1 MDMFSSLINT
11 TRGLPVKESAS
22 VLFHAPV
29 TSAATAEKGNANSAI
44 KSNAVFFIG
53 MITLCLLA
61 VLLVTPATAYAGADT
76 DFVSKLVKDFY
87 TKTSAWEPTLR
98 KYALLI
104 FRWLLILEVC
114 FLGIKAA
121 LNRDQVADIFKQFVM
136 LLLTA
141 GFFLAV
147 INNYQEWSWNLIDG
161 LKSIGMQL
169 NASEIASDSPFLAGM
184 KLVKLILSKL
194 SVWSPG
200 NSIALLVAAL
210 VIIVCF
216 ALISAQVVLIKCE
229 AMIAM
234 MAALLLVG
242 FGGSTF
248 LREYAINAIRYVLS
262 VAFKLFVMQLV
273 LTVGVRFI
281 ETFNTAAAE
290 LQDIFV
296 IIGASV
302 VLLAL
307 VKSLPDVVSGIIHGS
322 HVNGGNL
329 LGAAAAVGGTALAA
343 GALAVGGARNIQNVK
358 DAAKIA
364 NTEGKS
370 GWGKLASIAGT
381 MAGARTDAK
390 TDGERS
396 IGSRTR
402 SEMQERVQKA
412 SMVPGEK
419 QKKGGE

>member
-1 MDMFSSLINT
+1 MNIPSSLKN
-11 TRGLPVKESAS
+11 
-22 VLFHAPV
+22 
-29 TSAATAEKGNANSAI
+29 
-44 KSNAVFFIG
+44 NAVLCIG
-53 MITLCLLA
+53 AAVLCLLA
-61 VLLVTPATAYAGADT
+61 FSLLAPATAHASADA
-76 DFVSKLVKDFY
+76 DFVSKLVKEFY

-98 KYALLI
+98 KYALLV

-136 LLLTA
+136 LLLAA

-147 INNYQEWSWNLIDG
+147 INNYQEWSWNLING
-161 LKSIGMQL
+161 LKGIGMQL
-169 NASEIASDSPFLAGM
+169 SSSQVDSDTPFLAGM

-216 ALISAQVVLIKCE
+216 SLISAQVVVIKCE

-242 FGGSTF
+242 FGGSAF
-248 LREYAINAIRYVLS
+248 LRDYAVNAIRYVLS

-273 LTVGVRFI
+273 LTVGVQFI
-281 ETFNTAAAE
+281 ASFNTAAAE

-302 VLLAL
+302 VLLVL

-343 GALAVGGARNIQNVK
+343 GALAVGGAQNIQNVK

-364 NTEGKS
+364 NAEGKS
-370 GWGKLASIAGT
+370 GFGKLAS
-381 MAGARTDAK
+381 MAGSMMGARKDAK
-390 TDGERS
+390 TAGERS
-396 IGSRTR
+396 LGSRTR
-402 SEMQERVQKA
+402 SEMQERMQKA
-412 SMVPGEK
+412 SMAANGGN

>member
-1 MDMFSSLINT
+1 M
-11 TRGLPVKESAS
+11 
-22 VLFHAPV
+22 
-29 TSAATAEKGNANSAI
+29 
-44 KSNAVFFIG
+44 
-53 MITLCLLA
+53 
-61 VLLVTPATAYAGADT
+61 VLLCPAPAFAAADT
-76 DFVSKLVKDFY
+76 DFVSKLVKEFY
-87 TKTSAWEPTLR
+87 TKTSAWEPILR
-98 KYALLI
+98 KYALLV

-121 LNRDQVADIFKQFVM
+121 LNRDQIPDIFKQFVM

-161 LKSIGMQL
+161 LRGIGMQL
-169 NASEIASDSPFLAGM
+169 SSSQVESDSPFLAGM
-184 KLVKLILSKL
+184 KLVRLIISKL

-229 AMIAM
+229 AMVAM
-234 MAALLLVG
+234 MAALILVG
-242 FGGSTF
+242 CGGSSF

-273 LTVGVRFI
+273 LTVGVQFI

-343 GALAVGGARNIQNVK
+343 GALALGGARNIQNVR
-358 DAAKIA
+358 DASKIA
-364 NTEGKS
+364 GAEGKT
-370 GWGKLASIAGT
+370 GMGKLASIAGS
-381 MAGARTDAK
+381 MMGARKDAK
-390 TDGERS
+390 TEQERS
-396 IGSRTR
+396 FSSRARDQMESRLQQTAMPGPA
-402 SEMQERVQKA
+402 SNQE
-412 SMVPGEK
+412 
-419 QKKGGE
+419 KGGK

>member
-1 MDMFSSLINT
+1 MSSVSSY
-11 TRGLPVKESAS
+11 G
-22 VLFHAPV
+22 
-29 TSAATAEKGNANSAI
+29 AAAGIGAEKNRTAL
-44 KSNAVFFIG
+44 FIG
-53 MITLCLLA
+53 LVALCLLA
-61 VLLVTPATAYAGADT
+61 VSLCNPASALAAADT
-76 DFVSKLVKDFY
+76 DFVSKLVSEFHS
-87 TKTSAWEPTLR
+87 KTSSWEPILR
-98 KYALLI
+98 KYALLV
-104 FRWLLILEVC
+104 FQWLLILEVC

-121 LNRDQVADIFKQFVM
+121 LARDQIADIFKQFVM

-147 INNYQEWSWNLIDG
+147 INNYQEWSWNLING

-169 NASEIASDSPFLAGM
+169 STSQIASDSPFIAGM

-234 MAALLLVG
+234 MAALILVG
-242 FGGSTF
+242 FGGSSF
-248 LREYAINAIRYVLS
+248 LRDYAVNAIRYVLS

-273 LTVGVRFI
+273 LSVGISFI
-281 ETFNTAAAE
+281 ETFDTAAAE

-322 HVNGGNL
+322 HVNGGNI

-364 NTEGKS
+364 NNEGKC
-370 GWGKLASIAGT
+370 GFGKLAS
-381 MAGARTDAK
+381 MAGSMMGARSDAK

-396 IGSRTR
+396 LGSRTR
-402 SEMQERVQKA
+402 EMMQGRR
-412 SMVPGEK
+412 EK
-419 QKKGGE
+419 SDMNKL

>member
-1 MDMFSSLINT
+1 MDISSTL
-11 TRGLPVKESAS
+11 SAAKGRA
-22 VLFHAPV
+22 VLFA
-29 TSAATAEKGNANSAI
+29 G
-44 KSNAVFFIG
+44 
-53 MITLCLLA
+53 LA
-61 VLLVTPATAYAGADT
+61 VLGFLAVSLCSPAPAFAAADT
-76 DFVSKLVKDFY
+76 DFVSTLVKEFY
-87 TKTSAWEPTLR
+87 TKTSTWEPILR
-98 KYALLI
+98 KYALLV
-104 FRWLLILEVC
+104 FQWLVTLEVC

-121 LNRDQVADIFKQFVM
+121 LNRDQIPDIFKQFVM
-136 LLLTA
+136 LLLAA

-147 INNYQEWSWNLIDG
+147 INNYQEWAWNLING

-169 NASEIASDSPFLAGM
+169 SSSQISSDSPFLAGM

-234 MAALLLVG
+234 MAALILVG

-248 LREYAINAIRYVLS
+248 FRDYAVNALRYVLS

-273 LTVGVRFI
+273 LSVGVEFI
-281 ETFNTAAAE
+281 ATFDTAAAE

-343 GALAVGGARNIQNVK
+343 GALAVGGAQNIQNVK
-358 DAAKIA
+358 DASKIA
-364 NTEGKS
+364 NAEGKS
-370 GWGKLASIAGT
+370 GFGKLAS
-381 MAGARTDAK
+381 MAGSMMGARRDAK
-390 TDGERS
+390 SGGERS
-396 IGSRTR
+396 LGSRTR
-402 SEMQERVQKA
+402 SEMQERVHKA
-412 SMVPGEK
+412 TMAAKP
-419 QKKGGE
+419 QNKGGE